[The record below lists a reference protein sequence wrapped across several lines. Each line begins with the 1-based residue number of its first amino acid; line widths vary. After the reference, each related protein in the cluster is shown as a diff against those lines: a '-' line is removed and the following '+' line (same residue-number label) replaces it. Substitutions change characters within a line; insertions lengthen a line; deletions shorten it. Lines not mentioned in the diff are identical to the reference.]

1 MSGSLVTTT
10 AYGLQVNAASA
21 VVSDGGNGDAGSGAK
36 GRVTVGMGSLVALVG
51 LGVSVV
57 VGL

>member
-1 MSGSLVTTT
+1 MVTTT